1 MNIRLLPTSRFGRW
15 SAWLLVVFIVMRL
28 VRTFLPDAIQ
38 LIPDVSWWML
48 VLWPN
53 PLVFAVG
60 WVSGVLAWVS
70 IVRQRERALLTL
82 FAAGVAVLITVLF
95 GAILI
100 G

>member
-1 MNIRLLPTSRFGRW
+1 MRIHVWPTSPLGRW
-15 SAWLLVVFIVMRL
+15 SMWLLMVFVTMRIM
-28 VRTFLPDAIQ
+28 RTFLPDVMQ
-38 LIPDVSWWML
+38 RSPDVAWWML
-48 VLWPN
+48 ILWPN